1 MWIIWVLLSLA
12 LIALTLVDAFE
23 TIIQPRRVTHRFRF
37 ARLYYTSAWRLW
49 RTVALRFSGRR
60 RREAFLSVFGPMSM
74 LGLLMTWLLLLMVAF
89 ALLHWAIGTRL
100 HGPDETTRFSTYLYL
115 SGTTIFT
122 LGLGDVVPLGR

>member
-1 MWIIWVLLSLA
+1 MWIIWVVLSLG

-49 RTVALRFSGRR
+49 RTIALRFSNHR

-74 LGLLMTWLLLLMVAF
+74 LGLLMTWLLLLIIAF
-89 ALLHWAIGTRL
+89 ALLHWALRTPLNVVERA
-100 HGPDETTRFSTYLYL
+100 DAFSTYLYL
-115 SGTTIFT
+115 SGT
-122 LGLGDVVPLGR
+122 